1 MDAEVTRTCTCTCV
15 FHNSTPA
22 NMDAV
27 DQWPE
32 EGIFRTMVTDVMLL
46 SSMDK
51 RMSKLV
57 LLEVAQDQVI

>member
-1 MDAEVTRTCTCTCV
+1 
-15 FHNSTPA
+15 
-22 NMDAV
+22 MDAV